1 MKFFYKTYFF
11 VKGIQSKINYK
22 ILLTKLFI
30 IKIFLDTL
38 DFLNFYSIDTY
49 INYSIINIDV
59 YNPYLMNILL
69 LYLYLLQ
76 VHFFFDFKV
85 SLVDTGID
93 NRYTSSVLEFDYN
106 LIWDGF
112 LSTENIPL
120 CLSKWSEHLESYNNF
135 YNNFNNYKI
144 IINWE
149 PENNTTFY
157 LQNFFNFFFLN
168 KKPLNFIINHIFLF
182 LFLFL
187 FLFFL

>member
-49 INYSIINIDV
+49 INYSIINIYV

-85 SLVDTGID
+85 SLVDTGIS
-93 NRYTSSVLEFDYN
+93 NKYNSSVLEFDYN
-106 LIWDGF
+106 LI
-112 LSTENIPL
+112 
-120 CLSKWSEHLESYNNF
+120 
-135 YNNFNNYKI
+135 
-144 IINWE
+144 
-149 PENNTTFY
+149 
-157 LQNFFNFFFLN
+157 
-168 KKPLNFIINHIFLF
+168 
-182 LFLFL
+182 
-187 FLFFL
+187 